1 MIYCLNPDCDRPQN
15 PANTNLCL
23 ACGTILT
30 LKNRYVAIKV
40 IGQGGF
46 GRTFLA
52 IDQSKPEQPRCVIKQ
67 FYPQIQGVDGL
78 KKAALLFEQ
87 EALRL
92 LELGKHDCIPELYA
106 HSTQNRHQYL
116 VQEWIE
122 GRTLAEILAREG
134 VFDEQQI
141 RHLLNS
147 LLQILDFIHTQK
159 IIHRDIKPANIILRA
174 DKTLAL
180 VDFGAAKVVTPA
192 MSKTGTIIGSP
203 EYIAPEQL
211 RGKAVFASDF
221 YSLGVTCL
229 NLLTQASPF
238 ELFSDS
244 SDRWVWRDYLV
255 DNSLSYSLGRII
267 DKMINR
273 AIDRRYQSTQQ
284 ILKDLNPNFQIVN
297 NTIPSELLNS
307 DSELRTPNSEAV
319 ALGGFPDLSKLP
331 NPRGELRT
339 PKDELEKND
348 IDNKILVS
356 TTGINYTELADLL
369 KNYQWHQANQETAK
383 LLLQAANRKRKHEL
397 DRDDIYH
404 LACEDLQIIDRL
416 WREHSQDT
424 FGFSIQAHIWQNME
438 QQNYQNFGTKV
449 GWRVNQRWIL
459 MKELDF
465 SMSAPTGHLP
475 AMKWW
480 YGHAIWGLKTL
491 FLRINACFLNY

>member
-1 MIYCLNPDCDRPQN
+1 MIYCLNPDCCQPQN
-15 PANTNLCL
+15 PANTSSCL
-23 ACGTILT
+23 TCGTNIT
-30 LKNRYVAIKV
+30 LNNRYVAIKV

-52 IDQSKPEQPRCVIKQ
+52 IDQNQPEQPRCVIKQ
-67 FYPQIQGVDGL
+67 FYPQIQGVEGL

-92 LELGKHDCIPELYA
+92 LELGQHHCIPELYA
-106 HSTQNRHQYL
+106 YSTQNRHQYL

-122 GRTLAEILAREG
+122 GRSLAEILAREG
-134 VFDEQQI
+134 VFGEQQI

-147 LLQILDFIHTQK
+147 LLPILDFIHTRQ
-159 IIHRDIKPANIILRA
+159 IIHRDIKPENIIRRS

-180 VDFGAAKVVTPA
+180 VDFGAAKVVTQA
-192 MSKTGTIIGSP
+192 RARTGTIIGSP

-211 RGKAVFASDF
+211 RGKAIFASDF

-255 DNSLSYSLGRII
+255 ENSISYSLGRII
-267 DKMINR
+267 DKMIAR
-273 AIDRRYQSTQQ
+273 AIERRYQSTQQ
-284 ILKDLNPNFQIVN
+284 ILKDLNPHCQIVN
-297 NTIPSELLNS
+297 NTTPSDLLQLN
-307 DSELRTPNSEAV
+307 SELRTLRHCAFGALTPEPMPNPNSE
-319 ALGGFPDLSKLP
+319 
-331 NPRGELRT
+331 
-339 PKDELEKND
+339 LETSNVD
-348 IDNKILVS
+348 DRILVS

-369 KNYQWHQANQETAK
+369 KNHQWQQANQETAK
-383 LLLQAANRKRKHEL
+383 LLLLAANKKQKNEV

-404 LACEDLQIIDRL
+404 LACEDLQLIDRL
-416 WREHSQDT
+416 WREYSQDT
-424 FGFSIQAHIWQNME
+424 FGFSLQTHIWQNME
-438 QQNYQNFGTKV
+438 QQNYQNFGEQV

-459 MKELDF
+459 MQELNF
-465 SMSAPTGHLP
+465 SMSAPRGHLP

-491 FLRINACFLNY
+491 FIKINACCLNT